1 MPRMPGEFAPHER
14 TVIAW
19 PTRDDV
25 YGKHLDEAREAHAA
39 LARTISGYEPVT
51 MIANRQE
58 AEYAAELCGSTVD
71 VVALPIDDSWFRDSG
86 PIYVFDGGE
95 RIAGNWI
102 FNGWG
107 QKFVPFDKDA
117 AVASAW
123 AKLASHPV
131 RNIDMV
137 LEGGSITSDG
147 AGLLATTE
155 QCLLHPNRNPH
166 LSKNEIEQ
174 RLRSEFDLNEVMWL
188 PHGLSMDADTDGH
201 VDNVAIFI
209 APRTMVFQTCDD
221 KSLSDHLRLEE
232 NRKVA
237 QSFGVTMHEIPVLPV
252 IEYHGER
259 MQVPYLNFYMI
270 NGAVIVPVCGH
281 AADDDMLALIG
292 EYIPDRDI
300 IGLNIGGIL
309 AYGGGG
315 IHCITQQIPAV
326 L

>member
-1 MPRMPGEFAPHER
+1 MA
-14 TVIAW
+14 
-19 PTRDDV
+19 
-25 YGKHLDEAREAHAA
+25 EAKRAHAA
-39 LARTISGYEPVT
+39 LARTISGFEPVT
-51 MIANRQE
+51 MIAMPGDIDE
-58 AEYAAELCGSTVD
+58 AQHACGD
-71 VVALPIDDSWFRDSG
+71 GIEVVGIPIDDSWVRDSG
-86 PIYVFDGGE
+86 PIYAIESGQLVAQD
-95 RIAGNWI
+95 WI

-107 QKFVPFDKDA
+107 NKFTPFESDA
-117 AVASAW
+117 QLAARW
-123 AKLASHPV
+123 AAHAGHHV
-131 RNIDMV
+131 RAIDMV

-166 LSKNEIEQ
+166 LNKAQIEQ
-174 RLRSEFDLNEVMWL
+174 QLRSEFDLNEVMWL

-209 APRTMVFQTCDD
+209 APRTMVFQTCND
-221 KSLSDHLRLEE
+221 KSMSDHLRLEE

-237 QSFGVTMHEIPVLPV
+237 ESFGVTMHEIPVLPV

-259 MQVPYLNFYMI
+259 VQVPYLNFYMI

-300 IGLNIGGIL
+300 VGLDIGGIL

-315 IHCITQQIPAV
+315 IHCITQQIPTV